1 VVFVKDLDPETP
13 AGAWFSLN
21 MALYTENGQVH
32 PAADIVAWLGGGSVE
47 KLGDHLVIR
56 GA

>member
-1 VVFVKDLDPETP
+1 VKDFDPATV

-32 PAADIVAWLGGGSVE
+32 AAEQIQEWLGGGSVE
-47 KLGDHLVIR
+47 KMGDHLVCVS
-56 GA
+56 G